1 MNRSE
6 SIRVGIALA
15 AIPVTGGLSIALV
28 AGGTLFWGLYGGDI
42 SNNVGKFAEEV
53 IFD

>member
-1 MNRSE
+1 MVNRSE
-6 SIRVGIALA
+6 SIRVGVALA
-15 AIPVTGGLSIALV
+15 VIPVT
-28 AGGTLFWGLYGGDI
+28 GGTLFWGLYGGDI